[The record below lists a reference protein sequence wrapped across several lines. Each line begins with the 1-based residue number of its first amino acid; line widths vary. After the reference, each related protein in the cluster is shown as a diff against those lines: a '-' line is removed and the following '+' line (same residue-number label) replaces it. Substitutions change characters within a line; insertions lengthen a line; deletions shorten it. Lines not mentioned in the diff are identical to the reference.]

1 MYGNVSFEDDDDV
14 TLSPA
19 ERDRLRREIESV
31 AAATRDLLPGE
42 FVVGSELT
50 DGSDGP
56 LATVAVQPP
65 VGAPISGGYNPEDGI
80 EIDAEKRQEFAR
92 GLAASAALQV
102 KRSMGEVTAP
112 PAQ

>member
-1 MYGNVSFEDDDDV
+1 MYGNVSFEDDEDV

-19 ERDRLRREIESV
+19 ERNRLREEIESV
-31 AAATRDLLPGE
+31 ASATRDLLPGD

-50 DGSDGP
+50 DGGNGP
-56 LATVAVQPP
+56 VATVAVQPP
-65 VGAPISGGYNPEDGI
+65 VGAPVSGGYTPEDGI
-80 EIDAEKRQEFAR
+80 EIDDEQCREFAR

-102 KRSMGEVTAP
+102 KRSIGDGATP